1 MKKDIF
7 DQYVTKVCE
16 AFSIDDETTLFKTT
30 RKQNI
35 VDARHMLFYLC
46 VTRPIPMYNLVDY
59 MAERGLPLQHSAIMN
74 GLRKAEKMK
83 HKDKDYAQV
92 LLNISSAVTI

>member
-1 MKKDIF
+1 
-7 DQYVTKVCE
+7 
-16 AFSIDDETTLFKTT
+16 
-30 RKQNI
+30 
-35 VDARHMLFYLC
+35 
-46 VTRPIPMYNLVDY
+46 MYNLVDY

-83 HKDKDYAQV
+83 YKDKDYAQV